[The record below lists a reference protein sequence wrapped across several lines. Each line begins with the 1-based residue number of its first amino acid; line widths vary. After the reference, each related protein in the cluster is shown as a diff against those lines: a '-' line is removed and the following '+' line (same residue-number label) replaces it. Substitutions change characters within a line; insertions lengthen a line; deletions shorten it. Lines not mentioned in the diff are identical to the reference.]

1 MPGTS
6 ARSKRRRLA
15 RARRWPS
22 RHRTRV
28 VCPQP
33 HTRGN
38 CGERRSIIRS
48 DDGRASGSRSLI
60 PDETQSGFASGAKTS
75 DPSQQHRRRDI
86 IGIHMKKIILA
97 TVLAGIG
104 STSALAA
111 DLGARAPYSKAP
123 AMVEAVGNWSGFY
136 IGGTVGAAWTADK
149 IRVNAE
155 ATPYFA
161 SLPGGSDAPAF
172 GALGS
177 PNIKQANVIF
187 GGKAGYNWQASSW
200 VLGLEGDLSSLRF
213 RRAVT
218 ITGNPHAGFA
228 NGTSTFDDSASSDWL
243 STVRARV
250 GYSYDRVLL
259 FGTGGWALEFPGL
272 GRRSCTSKYRTWA
285 CLSFRVRH
293 QRRLG

>member
-1 MPGTS
+1 
-6 ARSKRRRLA
+6 
-15 RARRWPS
+15 
-22 RHRTRV
+22 
-28 VCPQP
+28 
-33 HTRGN
+33 
-38 CGERRSIIRS
+38 
-48 DDGRASGSRSLI
+48 
-60 PDETQSGFASGAKTS
+60 
-75 DPSQQHRRRDI
+75 
-86 IGIHMKKIILA
+86 MKKIILA

-149 IRVNAE
+149 IRLNAE

-259 FGTGGWALEFPGL
+259 FGTGGVAFGRSSFQGSVVDLAPLNIERGHASASASAINVGWAAGAGVDYAVANNWIGSLEYLHADL
-272 GRRSCTSKYRTWA
+272 GKLNAETIIRDGSTVPKTSA
-285 CLSFRVRH
+285 LSYSAKLQSDVVRA
-293 QRRLG
+293 GISYKF